1 MTGVSRLGFEKKPM
15 KISIVVVLAA
25 LAVVFASACS
35 SGARVGTRH
44 HHVSV
49 GGSAG

>member
-1 MTGVSRLGFEKKPM
+1 M
-15 KISIVVVLAA
+15 KTPFIAILAA
-25 LAVVFASACS
+25 LVVLFTSACS
-35 SGARVGTRH
+35 SGVRVGTRH

>member
-1 MTGVSRLGFEKKPM
+1 M
-15 KISIVVVLAA
+15 KTPVVILLAA
-25 LAVVFASACS
+25 LALVFVTACS
-35 SGARVGTRH
+35 SGVRVGTKH